1 MLYRNPEH
9 QLEEDRYYRDT
20 PSLKHNLSFA
30 GCGFLG
36 LYHVGVCSCL
46 RRCAPHLYH
55 NRPISGAS
63 AGAIAAACLL
73 CDVGMAE
80 SVQYM
85 CALIKNC
92 RSHLFGPFDP
102 RFKTNEHL
110 REGLDRIL
118 PSDAHV
124 LCSGRLSVSLTSC
137 STGKNIVVT
146 HYKDK
151 EELISAIL
159 CSTFIPVFSGF
170 VPAIFR
176 GQPVLDGGFS
186 DNLLCI
192 DRMTITVSPFVGEA
206 DISPMDATWKSG
218 YSLPA
223 PQRVEDILGTVS
235 ILNNTI
241 RLNWTN
247 VKRILHALWPMT
259 PEELY
264 SLTYQGYVDALR
276 YLTTRGFIACRLHQT
291 PRAFSNFAQHQIH
304 SPRTKSPRYRRNMS
318 TSSLSDCS
326 TTTGKKSLTEKRT
339 PVTRTPSPR
348 SCKSSVR
355 RPAGATDTHLV
366 GSGVGLNVAHCHAC
380 YEELHKAHNSSLPT
394 FIRAIILGDGRYR
407 RPQSDYFYK
416 SMVFGGINLV
426 RSMLWW
432 STSHVY
438 SCIHR
443 AFFLP
448 IFVQLDL
455 LIRCISCILQ
465 YHGPLPF
472 CVTQLQCSLNLLQ
485 KLKRYASSWESYTGD
500 LFHDYIPPTNSKFR
514 STVRHSKTLQHSPID
529 FARRLQSAVF
539 SSTDNLTDFFSFN
552 LMELPTADE
561 CGLELLGSSNPYL
574 DSHQFSLST
583 FKVGQA
589 PSLKNRYRY
598 ANAPVSRISF
608 DRDNSPRLTRKIDDN
623 QRPIVSQ
630 VSSLCAPSSDPDV
643 SNGSENFYLAS
654 PSSSRRVAAC
664 SSKDQ

>member
-1 MLYRNPEH
+1 MLSHSPEH
-9 QLEEDRYYRDT
+9 HLEEDRYYRDT

-137 STGKNIVVT
+137 STGKNIMVT

-276 YLTTRGFIACRLHQT
+276 YLTTRGRSEISV
-291 PRAFSNFAQHQIH
+291 AFEA
-304 SPRTKSPRYRRNMS
+304 
-318 TSSLSDCS
+318 
-326 TTTGKKSLTEKRT
+326 
-339 PVTRTPSPR
+339 
-348 SCKSSVR
+348 
-355 RPAGATDTHLV
+355 PA
-366 GSGVGLNVAHCHAC
+366 
-380 YEELHKAHNSSLPT
+380 
-394 FIRAIILGDGRYR
+394 
-407 RPQSDYFYK
+407 
-416 SMVFGGINLV
+416 
-426 RSMLWW
+426 
-432 STSHVY
+432 
-438 SCIHR
+438 
-443 AFFLP
+443 
-448 IFVQLDL
+448 
-455 LIRCISCILQ
+455 
-465 YHGPLPF
+465 
-472 CVTQLQCSLNLLQ
+472 
-485 KLKRYASSWESYTGD
+485 SY
-500 LFHDYIPPTNSKFR
+500 
-514 STVRHSKTLQHSPID
+514 KTLYIY
-529 FARRLQSAVF
+529 
-539 SSTDNLTDFFSFN
+539 T
-552 LMELPTADE
+552 
-561 CGLELLGSSNPYL
+561 
-574 DSHQFSLST
+574 
-583 FKVGQA
+583 
-589 PSLKNRYRY
+589 
-598 ANAPVSRISF
+598 
-608 DRDNSPRLTRKIDDN
+608 
-623 QRPIVSQ
+623 
-630 VSSLCAPSSDPDV
+630 
-643 SNGSENFYLAS
+643 
-654 PSSSRRVAAC
+654 
-664 SSKDQ
+664 